1 MRTLAR
7 LGVADQLLA
16 GLRVQPTYEWRNGA
30 GELLIE
36 QCFAGRGRSGWAEWY
51 LMYQPDLESALDEA
65 CRALDTI
72 QVRLAAPVAAI
83 EPDGEAVR
91 LTVEPAAE
99 EPAAEEPAA
108 EEPPAAKAPPGAG
121 PTVVRARYAVA
132 CDGGNSFVR
141 RALGVGQDDY
151 GFSEPWMVCD
161 FRLTRPVDVP
171 GALQFGDPAG
181 PTSIIGLGPRHQRF
195 SFMLD
200 SVDDFPAE
208 SVPAKVWAR
217 VGRWLS
223 PEDAELIRVAT
234 YTFRSL
240 VAHSWRVGRVLLAGD
255 AAHQMPPFLG
265 QGMCSGI
272 RDAAD
277 IAFKLDLVLR
287 GRRRDEVLD
296 TVQTER
302 EPHVRAVIEEGV
314 RLGRWQTMRDPEQA
328 EARDRE
334 LLARRAV
341 AGPSPR
347 TPFPDLVAGFLAQHS
362 ASGRGALSVQGRVD
376 AGAGPRLLDAAAGGG
391 THLIVQ
397 AAILPALE
405 AAALV
410 PALAA
415 AGVRVIALTEAR
427 GSRPGRPGNLD
438 GPGSKAMADVDGTYA
453 RWFAELDV
461 VAVAVRPDLYVFG
474 TAGDEAAAAGLAR
487 ELLAAL
493 GVSSSPSPVAASAT
507 ALP

>member
-1 MRTLAR
+1 
-7 LGVADQLLA
+7 
-16 GLRVQPTYEWRNGA
+16 
-30 GELLIE
+30 
-36 QCFAGRGRSGWAEWY
+36 
-51 LMYQPDLESALDEA
+51 
-65 CRALDTI
+65 
-72 QVRLAAPVAAI
+72 
-83 EPDGEAVR
+83 
-91 LTVEPAAE
+91 
-99 EPAAEEPAA
+99 
-108 EEPPAAKAPPGAG
+108 
-121 PTVVRARYAVA
+121 
-132 CDGGNSFVR
+132 
-141 RALGVGQDDY
+141 
-151 GFSEPWMVCD
+151 
-161 FRLTRPVDVP
+161 
-171 GALQFGDPAG
+171 
-181 PTSIIGLGPRHQRF
+181 
-195 SFMLD
+195 
-200 SVDDFPAE
+200 
-208 SVPAKVWAR
+208 
-217 VGRWLS
+217 
-223 PEDAELIRVAT
+223 
-234 YTFRSL
+234 
-240 VAHSWRVGRVLLAGD
+240 
-255 AAHQMPPFLG
+255 MPPFLG

-347 TPFPDLVAGFLAQHS
+347 TPFPDLVTGFLAQHS
-362 ASGRGALSVQGRVD
+362 ACGRGALSVQGRVD
-376 AGAGPRLLDAAAGGG
+376 AGAGPRLLDAVAGGG
-391 THLIVQ
+391 THLIVR

-410 PALAA
+410 AALAA
-415 AGVRVIALTEAR
+415 AGVRVIAMTEAL
-427 GSRPGRPGNLD
+427 GSRPDSRVSRVGL
-438 GPGSKAMADVDGTYA
+438 AMADVDGTYA

-474 TAGDEAAAAGLAR
+474 TAGDETAAVGLAR

-493 GVSSSPSPVAASAT
+493 GLSSPVAASAT